1 MYFASSF
8 VPDHF
13 MFLIETLGKFSF
25 LTKVFCWDWQ
35 KYHKNLIKIMK
46 IQENLL
52 FLEKYFICKRS
63 IQWKLVGNLPYMLL
77 PTEPILKLSFLGCCN
92 LKRQLQKNVDLKC
105 WMQMFAIYFET
116 AQMAWIIFRIIF
128 GFRLQAKVKSK
139 FKKTSER

>member
-1 MYFASSF
+1 
-8 VPDHF
+8 
-13 MFLIETLGKFSF
+13 
-25 LTKVFCWDWQ
+25 
-35 KYHKNLIKIMK
+35 MK